1 MQTNERKPSNN
12 PLTYGF
18 QLKQKKMR
26 KKNNIYLLASNT
38 R

>member
-18 QLKQKKMR
+18 QLKQKKNEEE
-26 KKNNIYLLASNT
+26 KQHLFTCK
-38 R
+38 